1 MTDQKTMA
9 YINLYAVLGTLENL
23 CEIVPEASAMLTNTK
38 PISIGFEVK
47 DGPSATITFKNGRC
61 RMEHGVEKFNGLI
74 DGTVTPIPSKGFQH
88 IKFLL
93 KTFTPLTDLLAKY
106 MRPSPEDL
114 EDRTFFEQSTTLMLY
129 TIAVAI
135 SQIANNDKIGQF
147 SASHIVDGEIGF
159 GIKDGPA
166 VTIRAKNGR
175 LVTIKKRCENPRA
188 EMEFASMD
196 LARDLFDGKINA
208 VACIGMG
215 AITMKGMIS
224 MIDNMNRL
232 LDRVALYL
240 A

>member
-1 MTDQKTMA
+1 M
-9 YINLYAVLGTLENL
+9 LFR
-23 CEIVPEASAMLTNTK
+23 SA
-38 PISIGFEVK
+38 
-47 DGPSATITFKNGRC
+47 
-61 RMEHGVEKFNGLI
+61 
-74 DGTVTPIPSKGFQH
+74 
-88 IKFLL
+88 
-93 KTFTPLTDLLAKY
+93 DLLAKY

-114 EDRTFFEQSTTLMLY
+114 QDRTFFEQSTTLMLY

-147 SASHIVDGEIGF
+147 SASHIVDGEIGL

-166 VTIRAKNGR
+166 ATIRAKNGR

-188 EMEFASMD
+188 DMEFASID

>member
-1 MTDQKTMA
+1 MQ
-9 YINLYAVLGTLENL
+9 
-23 CEIVPEASAMLTNTK
+23 
-38 PISIGFEVK
+38 
-47 DGPSATITFKNGRC
+47 DGAGRQQV
-61 RMEHGVEKFNGLI
+61 RRQAAFLFLRKFNGLI

>member
-1 MTDQKTMA
+1 MQ
-9 YINLYAVLGTLENL
+9 
-23 CEIVPEASAMLTNTK
+23 
-38 PISIGFEVK
+38 
-47 DGPSATITFKNGRC
+47 DGAGRQQV
-61 RMEHGVEKFNGLI
+61 RRQAAFLFLRKFNGLI

-114 EDRTFFEQSTTLMLY
+114 QDRTFFEQSTTLMLY

-175 LVTIKKRCENPRA
+175 LVTIKKRCENRA
-188 EMEFASMD
+188 LRWSSLQWILQETSSTE
-196 LARDLFDGKINA
+196 R
-208 VACIGMG
+208 
-215 AITMKGMIS
+215 
-224 MIDNMNRL
+224 
-232 LDRVALYL
+232 
-240 A
+240 